1 MTPLAQAIAAYASVA
16 AASVWLLWR
25 WLSGRRAAACDR
37 CGPGGAR
44 PLQRGI
50 RPASLRVLR

>member
-16 AASVWLLWR
+16 AAGAWLLWR
-25 WLSGRRAAACDR
+25 WLRGRRAATCDR
-37 CGPGGAR
+37 CASVGAPPR
-44 PLQRGI
+44 AGGI

>member
-16 AASVWLLWR
+16 AAGAWLLWR
-25 WLSGRRAAACDR
+25 WLRGRRAAPCDR
-37 CGPGGAR
+37 CGPAGAR
-44 PLQRGI
+44 PPVRGI